1 MTIIGITATSA
12 NVMKMRRKIGILLK
26 NFIMT
31 TSDPSQTTTTHNEIA
46 QANVP
51 FCSVQ
56 ELQKKWNTTMKVPP
70 KSASS
75 ILLCCSRIAMS
86 YKQNRQDAYCP
97 INTRYA
103 IIVTLRGCALDK
115 GFSAPL
121 MEYLFVGLS
130 GIEK

>member
-1 MTIIGITATSA
+1 MTKIGITATSA

-26 NFIMT
+26 NLIMT
-31 TSDPSQTTTTHNEIA
+31 TSDPSQTTATHNEIA

-75 ILLCCSRIAMS
+75 ILSCCFKVAMS
-86 YKQNRQDAYCP
+86 YSRSPGCLLPNQ
-97 INTRYA
+97 YA
-103 IIVTLRGCALDK
+103 ICYNRHAAGMCSGQRLLCAFDGVL
-115 GFSAPL
+115 
-121 MEYLFVGLS
+121 VR

>member
-1 MTIIGITATSA
+1 
-12 NVMKMRRKIGILLK
+12 
-26 NFIMT
+26 MT
-31 TSDPSQTTTTHNEIA
+31 TSDPSQTTATHNEIA

-75 ILLCCSRIAMS
+75 ILLCCFKIAMS
-86 YKQNRQDAYCP
+86 YSQNRQDAYCSN
-97 INTRYA
+97 NTRYA

-121 MEYLFVGLS
+121 KEYLFVGLKNEFGYEYGKMS
-130 GIEK
+130 HEAETENTQSYGEARQDYQYW